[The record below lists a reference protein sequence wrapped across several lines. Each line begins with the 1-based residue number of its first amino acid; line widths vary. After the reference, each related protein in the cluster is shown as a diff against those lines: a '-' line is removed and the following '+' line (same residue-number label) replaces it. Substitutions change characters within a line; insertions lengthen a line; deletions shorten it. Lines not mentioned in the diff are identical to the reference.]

1 MQSSFPFNT
10 AGYSRIVSD
19 ETRPNPDALLAAIQQ
34 EAVQK
39 KRGKLKVF
47 FGMAPGVGKTYAML
61 EAARREQAA
70 GRDVAIGYVETHG
83 RKETAALTEGLPVV
97 PRLSHAYRG
106 VTLPEMDL
114 DAVLA
119 RRPQLA
125 LADEFAHTNAPGSRH
140 PKRYQDVLELL
151 DAGIDVFTTLNVQHV
166 ESRAEAVRQITGVTI
181 RETLPDTALEG
192 ADFELVDLPPEEL
205 RARLAAGKVY
215 VPESARAAQENFF
228 RPGNLSALRELALRF
243 AAEHVGQ
250 DVLAYRQAHGIAD
263 PWKSGQRLLVAVSAS
278 PTSAAL
284 VRWTRRLAAE
294 LQAPWLAV
302 YVELPNPLHADDQ
315 VRLSRHLALARELGA
330 QVFTTTDDDVA
341 HGLLRVA
348 REQNATQLVVGKPV
362 GWRALDLW
370 RGGSLLNR
378 LIRESGNIDVHA
390 VRAEGEPPPSRPLP
404 RPRFDASASR
414 GYGIALGFVAGTTAL
429 NAILQQWL
437 GYQSLALIYL
447 VSVVAL
453 AMIVGRGPTLAAA
466 TLTAL
471 LWNFCF
477 VSPVFTF
484 RITGP
489 TDLMLF
495 CTYFV
500 VALAMGHL
508 AARLRAQQAAER
520 RREQRATA
528 LFFLTRELAQ
538 ATDFADLLAIIIREV
553 GKTTRAEVALSLP
566 GETRTAPLTPYF
578 ANTWAMPDKEQSV
591 ASWAF
596 RHQQPAGRGTDTLP
610 SAAGLHV
617 PLVAGERAIGVLSLR
632 FRDPAPLATGQRD
645 LLDAFVRQIALV
657 LDRQRLRDAEQQAKL
672 VAESERLS
680 KTLLNSISH
689 EIRTPIAAITSA
701 AGSLAEKGSA
711 GAGAFER
718 TMIAEIQEAARR
730 LNRLV
735 GNLLSMTR
743 LEAGHVKANL
753 DWCDVADLVQV
764 TLKDLAR
771 DLAQH
776 KVTVAVAPGLP
787 LVRMDFVLMQ
797 QALTNLLFNAAVHTP
812 PGTAVQVSAAA
823 EEQTLALSVADHGP
837 GLPREA
843 LPLIFDKFY
852 RAPAAP
858 AGGTGLGLAIVKG
871 LVEAQAG
878 QVKAENRPSGGA
890 VFTIRLPLASAP
902 PVARE
907 TT

>member
-1 MQSSFPFNT
+1 M
-10 AGYSRIVSD
+10 SD
-19 ETRPNPDALLAAIQQ
+19 ANRPNPDALLAAIQK
-34 EAVQK
+34 EDARK
-39 KRGKLKVF
+39 TRGKLKVF

-61 EAARREQAA
+61 EAARCELAG
-70 GRDVAIGYVETHG
+70 GRDVVIAYVETHG
-83 RKETAALTEGLPVV
+83 RKETDALAEGLPVI
-97 PRLSHAYRG
+97 PRLTLGYRG
-106 VTLPEMDL
+106 VTMAEMDL

-119 RRPQLA
+119 RHPQLA
-125 LADEFAHTNAPGSRH
+125 LVDEFAHANAPGARH
-140 PKRYQDVLELL
+140 PKRFQDVLELL

-181 RETLPDTALEG
+181 RETLPDTALDG

-215 VPESARAAQENFF
+215 LPESAREARENFF

-284 VRWTRRLAAE
+284 VRWTRRLAGE
-294 LQAPWLAV
+294 LQAPWLAA
-302 YVELPNPLHADDQ
+302 YVELPKPLSADEQD
-315 VRLSRHLALARELGA
+315 RLSRHLALARELGA
-330 QVFTTTDDDVA
+330 QVVTTTDDDVA
-341 HGLLRVA
+341 RGLLRVA

-362 GWRALDLW
+362 GWRALDLL

-378 LIRESGNIDVHA
+378 LIRESGHIDIHA
-390 VRAEGEPPPSRPLP
+390 VRAEGEPPVLRPLTPP
-404 RPRFDASASR
+404 RLEVSTAR
-414 GYGIALGFVAGTTAL
+414 GYGIALGVVAVATAL
-429 NAILQQWL
+429 NAILQHWL

-447 VSVVAL
+447 LSVVVL
-453 AMIVGRGPTLAAA
+453 AMFVARGPTLLAA
-466 TLTAL
+466 TLTAM
-471 LWNFCF
+471 LWDFCF
-477 VSPVFTF
+477 VPPVFKF
-484 RITGP
+484 RITSP
-489 TDLMLF
+489 YDVMLF

-520 RREQRATA
+520 RRELRATA
-528 LFFLTRELAQ
+528 LYLLTRELAQ
-538 ATDFADLLAIIIREV
+538 ASDFADLLAVIIREV
-553 GKTTRAEVALSLP
+553 GKATQAEVALSLP
-566 GETRTAPLTPYF
+566 EETQDGPLTPYF
-578 ANTWAMPDKEQSV
+578 ASTWVLAEKEQSV

-596 RHQQPAGRGTDTLP
+596 LHCQPAGRGTDTLP
-610 SAAGLHV
+610 SADGLHL
-617 PLVAGERAIGVLSLR
+617 PLLAGERAVGVLSLR
-632 FRDPAPLATGQRD
+632 FRDFAPLGADQRD

-672 VAESERLS
+672 LAESERLS

-701 AGSLAEKGSA
+701 ASSLSEALPSA
-711 GAGAFER
+711 PGDFAR
-718 TMIAEIQEAARR
+718 TMVSEIQEAARR

-743 LEAGHVKANL
+743 LESGHVKVNL
-753 DWCDVADLVQV
+753 DWCDVADLIQV
-764 TLKDLAR
+764 TVKELQK

-776 KVTVAVAPGLP
+776 KVTVGLGPGLP

-797 QALTNLLFNAAVHTP
+797 QALANLLLNAAVHTP
-812 PGTAVQVSAAA
+812 PGTEVQVNAAVEA
-823 EEQTLALSVADHGP
+823 DALALTVADNGS
-837 GLPREA
+837 GLPPDT

-852 RAPAAP
+852 RAPAAA

-871 LVEAQAG
+871 FVEAQG
-878 QVKAENRPSGGA
+878 GRVKAGNRPAGGA
-890 VFTIRLPLASAP
+890 VFTIRLPLAKAP
-902 PVARE
+902 PVAVE
-907 TT
+907 TSP